1 MKHIPIALLVALV
14 TLLCVTGCTTA
25 TTVEEYDA
33 SGKIVRKTVTDRD
46 PFDKITES
54 TKDKMVLAWSN
65 GWAAYVKAEVTE
77 VTSGTVTPTG
87 EIFAGKLNKG
97 YLSIPK
103 SFIVKGIDIPS
114 IIAGTHE
121 NLSVGFTGASSA
133 SDTASANTTQTTT
146 SAGAAPSA
154 ATEAAK

>member
-14 TLLCVTGCTTA
+14 TLFALAGCTTA
-25 TTVEEYDA
+25 TTVTEYTPD
-33 SGKIVRKTVTDRD
+33 GKVVKTTVAERDIVE
-46 PFDKITES
+46 KITES

-65 GWAAYVKAEVTE
+65 GWAAYLKAEVTE

-103 SFIVKGIDIPS
+103 GFKASGIDIPA

>member
-1 MKHIPIALLVALV
+1 MRHIPNALLVALV
-14 TLLCVTGCTTA
+14 TLLCITGCTTA

-33 SGKIVRKTVTDRD
+33 TGKIVRKTVAERD
-46 PFDKITES
+46 IVEKITES
-54 TKDKMVLAWSN
+54 TKDKMVLAWTN

-87 EIFAGKLNKG
+87 EIFVGKLNKG
-97 YLSIPK
+97 YLSVPQGFK
-103 SFIVKGIDIPS
+103 TSGIDIPS

-133 SDTASANTTQTTT
+133 SDTAAASTTQTTS
-146 SAGAAPSA
+146 SAGAAPA
-154 ATEAAK
+154 AAEAAK

>member
-1 MKHIPIALLVALV
+1 MKHTLLTLLVALV
-14 TLLCVTGCTTA
+14 ALFALTGCTTA
-25 TTVEEYDA
+25 TTVTEYTAD
-33 SGKIVRKTVTDRD
+33 GKVAKTTVAESDIVS
-46 PFDKITES
+46 KITES

-87 EIFAGKLNKG
+87 EIFIGKLNKG

-103 SFIVKGIDIPS
+103 SFTVNGIDIPA

-146 SAGAAPSA
+146 SAGATPA
-154 ATEAAK
+154 ATGEATK